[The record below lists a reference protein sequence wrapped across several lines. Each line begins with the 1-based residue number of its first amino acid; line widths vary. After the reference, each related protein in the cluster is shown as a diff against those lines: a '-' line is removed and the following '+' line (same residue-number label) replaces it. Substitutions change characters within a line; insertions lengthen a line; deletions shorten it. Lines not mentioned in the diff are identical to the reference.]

1 MIKQTK
7 QEGGEEEDVGE
18 VEGEEGEGGHGAV
31 GADPGPVVA
40 RLGLSRRK
48 TRMLA
53 ALTLLKGN
61 VWQF

>member
-40 RLGLSRRK
+40 RLGLSRR
-48 TRMLA
+48 
-53 ALTLLKGN
+53 
-61 VWQF
+61 